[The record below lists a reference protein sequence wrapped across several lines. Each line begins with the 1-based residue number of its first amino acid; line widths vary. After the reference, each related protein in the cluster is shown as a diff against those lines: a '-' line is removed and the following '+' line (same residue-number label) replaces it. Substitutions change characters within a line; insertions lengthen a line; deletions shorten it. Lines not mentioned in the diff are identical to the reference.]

1 MVSEP
6 LDAFTAVFHRP
17 SGITH
22 LLVSPAHE
30 ILAAMGEDALT
41 VAALHA
47 RLAASFDLDAEPGAL
62 AARLDELVE
71 AGLVEIL

>member
-1 MVSEP
+1 MSPSPTPRRRRRLLAVA
-6 LDAFTAVFHRP
+6 LTA
-17 SGITH
+17 S
-22 LLVSPAHE
+22 
-30 ILAAMGEDALT
+30 ALT